1 MDDDT
6 VNNENENESNNDN
19 TVIDGGVA
27 GSNSENRQSAA
38 ECDLVIYMECGEEL
52 QANGVA
58 KQGTKISIGM
68 DKNCKV
74 GHLFETFTRFCNN
87 HTATATAALR
97 TVHNSNDC
105 NLLVTAE
112 LEFVH
117 MDVLMLSKH
126 HDMTADACALMKGD
140 CVVVR
145 KNRSQERVELEQVRK
160 RQEEMDQGYFKAL
173 RSLLPDLN
181 GSSGADI
188 IFDCQSKING
198 GQQVLSTVVKA
209 HACIVARRCP
219 WLGEQIKIAKKK
231 RENTCINV
239 ITIPT
244 DGDGD
249 GEDHYTDNNAEMAA
263 VAVSNTNSRKRREV
277 EASFDEDVDGRRSD
291 GAAAAEPDEKRLCVR
306 PQRDIVDRE
315 GGGWLDNANAR
326 AAEVEA
332 EEDEDIVQPA
342 IRNNRRAVSMTS
354 SNLGVGRLEAPSP
367 VFTSSPSHNLLR
379 IPLKNHSP
387 EAVKLLLEFC
397 YTNRCISL
405 GQDAFLK
412 SSPGAADPFPH
423 GGGWPRF
430 GEPIICMDVALA
442 GISLAEEA
450 KMSKFSLMCEIAA
463 SHLLRNANVLNA
475 ISLCSSQ
482 AMKTGNRL
490 PILQKKATAFLLRK
504 PVLDELSKSKPFLR
518 TLSEKCE
525 HVVPALFS
533 GTRESLGPITM
544 EQKRAIAKHKLE
556 TTFGFTSHDALDR
569 LDRMKEREKWRAS
582 KRDAVLPRN
591 VP

>member
-6 VNNENENESNNDN
+6 VNENENENNDN
-19 TVIDGGVA
+19 VIDGGVA

-52 QANGVA
+52 QVNGVA
-58 KQGTKISIGM
+58 KQGAKISIGM

-74 GHLFETFTRFCNN
+74 GHLFEAFTRFCNN
-87 HTATATAALR
+87 NTATLHA
-97 TVHNSNDC
+97 SND
-105 NLLVTAE
+105 LLVTAE

-239 ITIPT
+239 ITIPS
-244 DGDGD
+244 DGD
-249 GEDHYTDNNAEMAA
+249 GETDGGDHYTDNAEMAT
-263 VAVSNTNSRKRREV
+263 VGVSNTNSRKRREV
-277 EASFDEDVDGRRSD
+277 EASFDEDADGRSG

-342 IRNNRRAVSMTS
+342 IRSNRRIVSVTS
-354 SNLGVGRLEAPSP
+354 SNLGVGRLEATSP

-405 GQDAFLK
+405 GQEAFLK

-463 SHLLRNANVLNA
+463 SHLLTNANVLNA